1 MGIIMYTKSLVFCL
15 VFFYSISLALG
26 QTDSQKNEI
35 DSTVEKFQ
43 VALVMPFCSANLIE
57 DPKHKNA
64 AIGNACRNYYEGF
77 LLALDSFK
85 TNEKPIFIKV
95 YDTKR
100 DSLSFAKIINKKEV
114 LNADLIIGP
123 VLKEGNELMV
133 DYCKKNK
140 RYHVSP
146 FLTLTKSTI
155 NNPYLISVYPDLN
168 YYADFIL
175 EDIEKSKKESVN
187 IFVAFGKESND
198 KIISSRISALKTKY
212 PQFVFKQIEISKI
225 SEFSKNYNSLKTNFF
240 ILASENEFAVGSAL
254 KNLSDTTRFTNVQVY
269 GFRKWLEFKAPN
281 ITLLEKL
288 NVKIISPHFFDYYA
302 ASNKSFIGAYRE
314 RFHTDPE
321 EYAIAGFEQGL
332 FFLQTMVQVK
342 GNMKEITKLNKLQPL
357 SNKYL
362 IRQKEGS
369 KSLQNAALNV
379 LFFEEGRLKRKD

>member
-1 MGIIMYTKSLVFCL
+1 
-15 VFFYSISLALG
+15 
-26 QTDSQKNEI
+26 
-35 DSTVEKFQ
+35 
-43 VALVMPFCSANLIE
+43 
-57 DPKHKNA
+57 
-64 AIGNACRNYYEGF
+64 
-77 LLALDSFK
+77 
-85 TNEKPIFIKV
+85 
-95 YDTKR
+95 
-100 DSLSFAKIINKKEV
+100 
-114 LNADLIIGP
+114 

-342 GNMKEITKLNKLQPL
+342 GNMKEITKLDKLQPL